1 MRRGSQVVVTL
12 MGLTLAACTGLIGDP
27 GTRSSGNRPDPT
39 KPPPVPVDPTD
50 PNNPNPP
57 GPIEPPPVCTP
68 GELSLGPAPLRR
80 LSHVEYAN
88 TVRDLFPGITVPTRE
103 LAPDRTVYGF
113 ENNADAQASSP
124 VLVEQ
129 YHDSA
134 SQIAEAVVA
143 NMDRFRPC
151 APPTTSAAMSTC
163 GRTIIESFGRR
174 AFRRPLTTEEVDR
187 FAAFFDTQLT
197 AHNFDV
203 AVHLI
208 VEAILL
214 SPQFLYRI
222 ELGLPDS
229 GTELVKLDPYET
241 ATRLSYLVWSSAPD
255 EALLTAAA
263 EGRLESGEQRAT
275 EVRRMLSDARARE
288 SMVNFHR
295 QWLGFG
301 RLDNVNKDPAAHPS
315 FDEDLKSAMRSES
328 SRFVEQTIFDG
339 DGTLRA
345 LLTSNRTWVNAPLAE
360 VYGVQA
366 PPPGQ
371 WALVELPANER
382 AGILTQ
388 ATFLASHGHAVHP
401 SPVLRGVYVIDRI
414 LCDTIE
420 PPAIA
425 VDTTPP
431 SPEEHEGPTTNRERY
446 AEHVNNAACAGCHDR
461 IDSVG
466 FALENYDSI
475 GRYRTMDGTL
485 PVDAKTTL
493 TGTDVDGALEGGVTL
508 ATKLAS
514 SKQVQR
520 CVTTEWFRFAFGR
533 GETRDDYCAI
543 SGLDETFATANQ
555 DIQELLVA
563 IAASDAFV
571 YRPAPVSR

>member
-1 MRRGSQVVVTL
+1 MRRGSLAVVTL
-12 MGLTLAACTGLIGDP
+12 LGVSLAGCTGLIGDP
-27 GTRSSGNRPDPT
+27 GTRSSGNKPDPT

-50 PNNPNPP
+50 PNNP
-57 GPIEPPPVCTP
+57 GPNEPPPACTP
-68 GELSLGPAPLRR
+68 GELAIGPAPLRR

-88 TVRDLFPGITVPTRE
+88 TVRDLFPGITVPTRD

-113 ENNADAQASSP
+113 ENNADVQAASP

-151 APPTTSAAMSTC
+151 APPTTSAAMSAC
-163 GRTIIESFGRR
+163 GRTIVESFGRR
-174 AFRRPLTTEEVDR
+174 AFRRPLTTEEVER

-197 AHNFDV
+197 AHNFEV

-229 GTELVKLDPYET
+229 GEELVKLDPWET
-241 ATRLSYLVWSSAPD
+241 ATRLSYLIWSSAPD

-263 EGRLESGEQRAT
+263 EGRLETAEQRAT
-275 EVRRMLSDARARE
+275 EARRLLADDRARA
-288 SMVNFHR
+288 SVVDFHR

-301 RLDNVNKDPAAHPS
+301 KLDNVNKDPAAHPS
-315 FDEDLKSAMRSES
+315 FDQPLKDAMRTES
-328 SRFVEQTIFDG
+328 NRFVEQTIFEG

-360 VYGVQA
+360 VYGVT
-366 PPPGQ
+366 PPPAGQ
-371 WALVELPANER
+371 WALVDLPANQR

-388 ATFLASHGHAVHP
+388 ATFLAAHGHAVHP

-420 PPAIA
+420 PPAIN

-431 SPEEHEGPTTNRERY
+431 SPEEHQGPTTNRERY
-446 AEHVNNAACAGCHDR
+446 AEHVNNVACAGCHVR

-475 GRYRTMDGTL
+475 GRFRTMDGTL
-485 PVDAKTTL
+485 PVDARTTL
-493 TGTDVDGALEGGVTL
+493 TGTDVDGDIEGGVTL
-508 ATKLAS
+508 AAKLAS

-543 SGLDETFATANQ
+543 SGLDEAFASANQ
-555 DIQELLVA
+555 DIRELIVA

-571 YRPAPVSR
+571 HRPAQASR